1 MSLNKI
7 KDRKSIEKHIKN
19 TKSNF
24 EDLKSVN
31 LNKINMRKLT
41 DQ

>member
-7 KDRKSIEKHIKN
+7 SNKKSIEKHIKN

-24 EDLKSVN
+24 EDLKNVN
-31 LNKINMRKLT
+31 LNKINMRKFT